1 MPRGVTRRRPRT
13 RAALLKAALE
23 TFAEHGFHASSIEQ
37 ICERA
42 GYTRGAYYSNFASK
56 EELFLALFDE
66 HSERTV
72 RRLAE
77 AVDSLTADEY
87 TLDRLAELASRVEP
101 DERDW
106 YLVTTEF
113 TLHAIRD
120 PQAAWVLARHDARLR
135 AEIAR
140 GLTTVL
146 RRAGRELTVD
156 ADRFARLMIALREGG
171 LAQSYVEPE
180 ELPPGA
186 LERDFLAGLLEAST
200 RPVDAAGGGAEGDR
214 PADGRTG
221 PAGPRTAPPA
231 RERPAEPGVSRTD
244 PGPTR

>member
-1 MPRGVTRRRPRT
+1 MPKGVTGRRPRT

-23 TFAEHGFHASSIEQ
+23 VFAEHGFHAASIEQ

-42 GYTRGAYYSNFASK
+42 GFTRGAYYSNFAGK

-66 HSERTV
+66 HGERIV

-77 AVDSLTADEY
+77 AIDALGPEDY
-87 TLDRLAELASRVEP
+87 TLERLADLASRIEP
-101 DERDW
+101 EERDW
-106 YLVTTEF
+106 YLVSTEF

-140 GLTTVL
+140 GLELVL

-156 ADRFARLMIALREGG
+156 ADRFARLVVALREGG
-171 LAQSYVEPE
+171 LAQSYVEPDA
-180 ELPPGA
+180 LPPGS
-186 LERDFLAGLLEAST
+186 LERDFLAPLLEAAT
-200 RPVDAAGGGAEGDR
+200 RPVD
-214 PADGRTG
+214 
-221 PAGPRTAPPA
+221 
-231 RERPAEPGVSRTD
+231 
-244 PGPTR
+244 

>member
-1 MPRGVTRRRPRT
+1 MPKGVTKRRPRT

-23 TFAEHGFHASSIEQ
+23 TFAEHGFHAASIEQ

-66 HSERTV
+66 HSERIV

-77 AVDSLTADEY
+77 AVDSLTAEEY
-87 TLDRLAELASRVEP
+87 TLERLADLASRVDP

-120 PQAAWVLARHDARLR
+120 RQAAWVLARHDARLR

-140 GLTTVL
+140 GLRTVL
-146 RRAGRELTVD
+146 HRAGRELTVD
-156 ADRFARLMIALREGG
+156 ADRFARVLIALREGG
-171 LAQSYVEPE
+171 LAQSYVEPD
-180 ELPPGA
+180 ELPPGS
-186 LERDFLAGLLEAST
+186 LERDFLARLLEAST
-200 RPVDAAGGGAEGDR
+200 RPLNPSDHGTGQPR
-214 PADGRTG
+214 P
-221 PAGPRTAPPA
+221 
-231 RERPAEPGVSRTD
+231 
-244 PGPTR
+244 

>member
-1 MPRGVTRRRPRT
+1 MPKGVTRRRPRT

-23 TFAEHGFHASSIEQ
+23 TFAEHGFHATTIEQ

-72 RRLAE
+72 RRLA
-77 AVDSLTADEY
+77 ASIDALTAEEY
-87 TLDRLAELASRVEP
+87 TLGRLAELAATIEP

-120 PQAAWVLARHDARLR
+120 PQAAWVLARHDERLR

-140 GLTTVL
+140 GLTLVL
-146 RRAGRELTVD
+146 HRAGRELTVD
-156 ADRFARLMIALREGG
+156 ADRFARLLIALREGG
-171 LAQSYVEPE
+171 LAQSYVEPDA
-180 ELPPGA
+180 LPPGT
-186 LERDFLAGLLEAST
+186 LERQFLPPLLEAST
-200 RPVDAAGGGAEGDR
+200 RP
-214 PADGRTG
+214 
-221 PAGPRTAPPA
+221 APP
-231 RERPAEPGVSRTD
+231 PQPDTS
-244 PGPTR
+244 GPDTSL

>member
-1 MPRGVTRRRPRT
+1 MPKGVTRRRPRT

-23 TFAEHGFHASSIEQ
+23 TFAEHGFHATTIEQ

-42 GYTRGAYYSNFASK
+42 GFTRGAYYSNFASK

-66 HSERTV
+66 HSDRTV
-72 RRLAE
+72 GRLAD
-77 AVDSLTADEY
+77 AIDALTAEEY
-87 TLDRLAELASRVEP
+87 TLTRLAELASRVEP

-140 GLTTVL
+140 GLTLVL

-156 ADRFARLMIALREGG
+156 ADRFARLLIALREGG
-171 LAQSYVEPE
+171 LAQSYVEPA
-180 ELPPGA
+180 ELPPGS
-186 LERDFLAGLLEAST
+186 LELQFLPPLLEAST
-200 RPVDAAGGGAEGDR
+200 RRIPGAGTSGDTDTGSDAGQ
-214 PADGRTG
+214 
-221 PAGPRTAPPA
+221 
-231 RERPAEPGVSRTD
+231 
-244 PGPTR
+244 

>member
-1 MPRGVTRRRPRT
+1 MPKGVTGVTGRRPRT

-23 TFAEHGFHASSIEQ
+23 TFAEHGFHATTIEQ
-37 ICERA
+37 VCERA

-66 HSERTV
+66 HGERTV

-77 AVDSLTADEY
+77 AIDALGPEEHTVA
-87 TLDRLAELASRVEP
+87 RIAELAARVEP
-101 DERDW
+101 EERDW

-120 PQAAWVLARHDARLR
+120 PQAAWVLARHEERLR

-140 GLTTVL
+140 GLALVL
-146 RRAGRELTVD
+146 RRAGRALTVD
-156 ADRFARLMIALREGG
+156 TDRFARLIIALREGG

-180 ELPPGA
+180 ALPPGT
-186 LERDFLAGLLEAST
+186 LEREFLPALLEAST
-200 RPVDAAGGGAEGDR
+200 RDLP
-214 PADGRTG
+214 DG
-221 PAGPRTAPPA
+221 PE
-231 RERPAEPGVSRTD
+231 REPDER
-244 PGPTR
+244 

>member
-1 MPRGVTRRRPRT
+1 MPKGVTRRRPHT
-13 RAALLKAALE
+13 RAALLRAALE
-23 TFAEHGFHASSIEQ
+23 TFAEHGFHATTIEQ
-37 ICERA
+37 ICDRA

-77 AVDSLTADEY
+77 SVDALAPEEC
-87 TLDRLAELASRVEP
+87 TLARIAELAAAIEP

-120 PQAAWVLARHDARLR
+120 RQAAWVLARHDERLR

-140 GLTTVL
+140 GLTLVL

-156 ADRFARLMIALREGG
+156 PDRFARLLIALREGG
-171 LAQSYVEPE
+171 LAQTYVEPDA
-180 ELPPGA
+180 LPPGT
-186 LERDFLAGLLEAST
+186 LERHFLPPLLASST
-200 RPVDAAGGGAEGDR
+200 RPTPD
-214 PADGRTG
+214 P
-221 PAGPRTAPPA
+221 TA
-231 RERPAEPGVSRTD
+231 
-244 PGPTR
+244 

>member
-1 MPRGVTRRRPRT
+1 MPKGVTRRRPRT

-23 TFAEHGFHASSIEQ
+23 AFAEHGFHATTIEQ

-66 HSERTV
+66 HSDRTV
-72 RRLAE
+72 RRLAD
-77 AVDSLTADEY
+77 AIDALTAEEY
-87 TLDRLAELASRVEP
+87 TLTRLAELAARIEP

-113 TLHAIRD
+113 TLQAIRD
-120 PQAAWVLARHDARLR
+120 RQAAWVLARHDERLR

-140 GLTTVL
+140 GLTLVL

-156 ADRFARLMIALREGG
+156 ADRFARLIVALREGG
-171 LAQSYVEPE
+171 LAQSYVEPAA
-180 ELPPGA
+180 LPPGS
-186 LERDFLAGLLEAST
+186 LEREFLAPLLEVST
-200 RPVDAAGGGAEGDR
+200 RELPVPEGQSKRSGSDA
-214 PADGRTG
+214 
-221 PAGPRTAPPA
+221 
-231 RERPAEPGVSRTD
+231 VI
-244 PGPTR
+244 

>member
-1 MPRGVTRRRPRT
+1 MGAAAGSGPDELEEPPVPKGVTKRRPRT
-13 RAALLKAALE
+13 RAALLGAALE
-23 TFAEHGFHASSIEQ
+23 TFAEHGFHATTIEQ
-37 ICERA
+37 ICDRA

-77 AVDSLTADEY
+77 SIDALAAEEY
-87 TLDRLAELASRVEP
+87 TLVRLAELASRVEP

-140 GLTTVL
+140 GLTLVL

-156 ADRFARLMIALREGG
+156 ADRFARLLIALREGG
-171 LAQSYVEPE
+171 LAQSYVEPDA
-180 ELPPGA
+180 LPPGS
-186 LERDFLAGLLEAST
+186 LERQFLPGFLEAST
-200 RPVDAAGGGAEGDR
+200 RELPEGGA
-214 PADGRTG
+214 
-221 PAGPRTAPPA
+221 
-231 RERPAEPGVSRTD
+231 RTD
-244 PGPTR
+244 GDQSKRSGSDAVI

>member
-1 MPRGVTRRRPRT
+1 MPKGVTRRRPRT

-23 TFAEHGFHASSIEQ
+23 AFAEHGFHATTIEQ

-66 HSERTV
+66 HSDRTV
-72 RRLAE
+72 RRLAD
-77 AVDSLTADEY
+77 AIDALTAEEY
-87 TLDRLAELASRVEP
+87 TLARLAELAARIEP

-120 PQAAWVLARHDARLR
+120 RQAAWVLARHDERLR

-140 GLTTVL
+140 GLTLVL

-156 ADRFARLMIALREGG
+156 ADRFARLIVALREGG
-171 LAQSYVEPE
+171 LAQSYVEPAA
-180 ELPPGA
+180 LPPGS
-186 LERDFLAGLLEAST
+186 LEREFLAPLLEVST
-200 RPVDAAGGGAEGDR
+200 RELPSPEGQSNKSGSDA
-214 PADGRTG
+214 
-221 PAGPRTAPPA
+221 
-231 RERPAEPGVSRTD
+231 VI
-244 PGPTR
+244 

>member
-1 MPRGVTRRRPRT
+1 MPKGVTRRRPRT

-23 TFAEHGFHASSIEQ
+23 TFAEHGFHATTIEQ

-66 HSERTV
+66 HSDRTV
-72 RRLAE
+72 HRLAE
-77 AVDSLTADEY
+77 SIDALTAEEY
-87 TLDRLAELASRVEP
+87 TLTRLAELAARVEP

-135 AEIAR
+135 TEIAR
-140 GLTTVL
+140 GLTLVL

-156 ADRFARLMIALREGG
+156 ADRFARLLIALREGG
-171 LAQSYVEPE
+171 LAQSYVEPA
-180 ELPPGA
+180 ELPPGS
-186 LERDFLAGLLEAST
+186 LERQFLAPLLEAST
-200 RPVDAAGGGAEGDR
+200 REIPGAGTSTGTGTGTGTGIDDAAEGEGQSKRSGSD
-214 PADGRTG
+214 A
-221 PAGPRTAPPA
+221 
-231 RERPAEPGVSRTD
+231 VI
-244 PGPTR
+244 

>member
-1 MPRGVTRRRPRT
+1 MPKGVTRRRPRT

-23 TFAEHGFHASSIEQ
+23 TFAEHGFHAASIEQ

-66 HSERTV
+66 HSERIV

-77 AVDSLTADEY
+77 SVDALAPEEY
-87 TLDRLAELASRVEP
+87 TLERVAELASRVEP

-106 YLVTTEF
+106 YLVSTEF

-140 GLTTVL
+140 GIELVL

-156 ADRFARLMIALREGG
+156 ADRFARMVVALREGG
-171 LAQSYVEPE
+171 LAQSYVEPAA
-180 ELPPGA
+180 LPPGT
-186 LERDFLAGLLEAST
+186 LERDFLAPLLASCT
-200 RPVDAAGGGAEGDR
+200 RPV
-214 PADGRTG
+214 
-221 PAGPRTAPPA
+221 
-231 RERPAEPGVSRTD
+231 
-244 PGPTR
+244 

>member
-1 MPRGVTRRRPRT
+1 MPKGVTGRRPRT

-23 TFAEHGFHASSIEQ
+23 IFAEHGFHAASIEQ

-66 HSERTV
+66 HSEHIV

-77 AVDSLTADEY
+77 SVDALGPDDY
-87 TLDRLAELASRVEP
+87 TLEQVAELASRVEP

-106 YLVTTEF
+106 YLVSTEF

-140 GLTTVL
+140 AIELVL
-146 RRAGRELTVD
+146 RRSGRELTVD
-156 ADRFARLMIALREGG
+156 ADRFARMVVALREGG
-171 LAQSYVEPE
+171 LAQSYVEPSA
-180 ELPPGA
+180 LPPGT
-186 LERDFLAGLLEAST
+186 LERDFLAPLLASCT
-200 RPVDAAGGGAEGDR
+200 RPV
-214 PADGRTG
+214 
-221 PAGPRTAPPA
+221 
-231 RERPAEPGVSRTD
+231 
-244 PGPTR
+244 

>member
-1 MPRGVTRRRPRT
+1 MPKGVTRRRPRT

-23 TFAEHGFHASSIEQ
+23 TFAEHGFHATTIEQ

-66 HSERTV
+66 HSDRTV

-77 AVDSLTADEY
+77 SIDALTAEEY
-87 TLDRLAELASRVEP
+87 TLARLAELAARVEP

-135 AEIAR
+135 TEIAR
-140 GLTTVL
+140 GLTLVL

-156 ADRFARLMIALREGG
+156 ADRFARLLIALREGG
-171 LAQSYVEPE
+171 LAQSYVEPA
-180 ELPPGA
+180 ELPPGS
-186 LERDFLAGLLEAST
+186 LERQFLAPLLEVST
-200 RPVDAAGGGAEGDR
+200 RQIPGAGTEDEAQSKRSGSEA
-214 PADGRTG
+214 
-221 PAGPRTAPPA
+221 
-231 RERPAEPGVSRTD
+231 VI
-244 PGPTR
+244 

>member
-1 MPRGVTRRRPRT
+1 MPKGVTRRRPRT

-23 TFAEHGFHASSIEQ
+23 AFAEHGFHATTIEQ
-37 ICERA
+37 VCERA

-66 HSERTV
+66 HSDRTV
-72 RRLAE
+72 RRLAD
-77 AVDSLTADEY
+77 AIDALTAEEY
-87 TLDRLAELASRVEP
+87 TLTRLAELAARIEP

-120 PQAAWVLARHDARLR
+120 RQAAWVLARHDERLR

-140 GLTTVL
+140 GLTLVL

-156 ADRFARLMIALREGG
+156 ADRFARLIVALREGG
-171 LAQSYVEPE
+171 LAQSYVEPA
-180 ELPPGA
+180 ELPPGS
-186 LERDFLAGLLEAST
+186 LEREFLAPLLEVST
-200 RPVDAAGGGAEGDR
+200 RELPAPEGQPNRSGSDA
-214 PADGRTG
+214 
-221 PAGPRTAPPA
+221 
-231 RERPAEPGVSRTD
+231 VI
-244 PGPTR
+244 

>member
-1 MPRGVTRRRPRT
+1 MPKGVTRRRPRT

-23 TFAEHGFHASSIEQ
+23 AFAEHGFHATTIEQ
-37 ICERA
+37 VCERA

-66 HSERTV
+66 HSDRTV
-72 RRLAE
+72 RRLAD
-77 AVDSLTADEY
+77 AIDALTPEEY
-87 TLDRLAELASRVEP
+87 TLTRLAELAARIEP

-120 PQAAWVLARHDARLR
+120 RQAAWVLARHDERLR

-140 GLTTVL
+140 GLTLVL

-156 ADRFARLMIALREGG
+156 ADRFARLIVALREGG
-171 LAQSYVEPE
+171 LAQSYVEPTA
-180 ELPPGA
+180 LPPGS
-186 LERDFLAGLLEAST
+186 LEREFLAPLLEVST
-200 RPVDAAGGGAEGDR
+200 RELATPEGQPNRSGSDA
-214 PADGRTG
+214 
-221 PAGPRTAPPA
+221 
-231 RERPAEPGVSRTD
+231 VI
-244 PGPTR
+244 

>member
-1 MPRGVTRRRPRT
+1 MPKGVTRRRPRT

-23 TFAEHGFHASSIEQ
+23 AFAEHGFHATTIEQ

-66 HSERTV
+66 HSDRTV
-72 RRLAE
+72 RRLAD
-77 AVDSLTADEY
+77 AIDALTAEEY
-87 TLDRLAELASRVEP
+87 TLARLAELASRIEP

-120 PQAAWVLARHDARLR
+120 RQAAWVLARHDERLR

-140 GLTTVL
+140 GLTLVL
-146 RRAGRELTVD
+146 RRAGRELTVE
-156 ADRFARLMIALREGG
+156 ADRFARLIVALREGG
-171 LAQSYVEPE
+171 LAQSYVEPAA
-180 ELPPGA
+180 LPPGS
-186 LERDFLAGLLEAST
+186 LEREFLAPLLEVST
-200 RPVDAAGGGAEGDR
+200 REIPAPGGQSNRSGSDA
-214 PADGRTG
+214 
-221 PAGPRTAPPA
+221 
-231 RERPAEPGVSRTD
+231 VI
-244 PGPTR
+244 

>member
-1 MPRGVTRRRPRT
+1 MPRGVTKGRPRT

-23 TFAEHGFHASSIEQ
+23 TFAEHGFHAATIEQ
-37 ICERA
+37 VCERA
-42 GYTRGAYYSNFASK
+42 GYTRGAYYSNFAGK

-72 RRLAE
+72 VRLAE
-77 AVDSLTADEY
+77 AIDGLPAEEY
-87 TLDRLAELASRVEP
+87 TLGRLAELASRVEP

-140 GLTTVL
+140 GLTAVL

-186 LERDFLAGLLEAST
+186 LERDFLAGL
-200 RPVDAAGGGAEGDR
+200 VGAF
-214 PADGRTG
+214 T
-221 PAGPRTAPPA
+221 
-231 RERPAEPGVSRTD
+231 RPAEGPSPAGAGEAARPGETSGAGGPGVPRADQSRR
-244 PGPTR
+244 PGSETAI